1 MATSRLRRK
10 LERDGVP
17 EHANLTESFCKLMQY
32 GTPLPSLTD
41 HKRDKNEFKP
51 IWQQEVYDE
60 RGRRRFHGAF
70 TGGWSAGYFNTVGS
84 KEGWTPSSFRS
95 SRSARSDA
103 QPKSRPE
110 DFMDEEDLAEW
121 RADRP
126 MQVTEAY
133 AGPSSAAP
141 ADPLLEALAPP
152 PSADT
157 LAPGSASV
165 HMGQQLLQ
173 KMGWKPGQGIGPL
186 MTFERRTQIIQLL
199 TQLHLAPSHMPGEA
213 PASARSLKCPPP
225 DTHTPTLPPRSDR
238 QGLGFV
244 GESRSKELQDALARF
259 HARSPPHVG
268 ATGLDSDDEDHVYA
282 TGPSIHESTLA
293 RPPTET
299 LVLSEGRADAPDTS
313 TTQATWHDGRPLP
326 AGFVRSPEMLP
337 SEPQW
342 PAPPVPSDWRPDP
355 RRVWDAH
362 RTEAKQPVRPATA
375 ADRGAILGEAQ
386 HPGPPPAIS
395 QFLHAKAQA
404 RLKANAG
411 PDHSLD
417 VHSIDA
423 ETARRALAA
432 FRPPGADP
440 AKEAR
445 YRAYLECY
453 EKGTAYA
460 PDTPGLSLAEAQ
472 QELDEF
478 FESASRHRPV
488 HGDMAARFTTS
499 TIVQESLPVAG
510 GLQSAAA
517 LRAAAAEAAPTKT
530 AAPAPALTAA
540 QAAARNETFGAQTR
554 NVVPFYPPRLLC
566 KRLNVPNPHPDG
578 PEREAPAGDVDG
590 PLPAQNPSGSDD
602 AASEYVFAKP
612 SEEQVSA
619 MERELQEARPPM
631 DLFKAVFE
639 SDDDDEADASEPT
652 QKLHTAFTK
661 RKAPA
666 PAKKKKAKRGGP
678 LTFDLE

>member
-1 MATSRLRRK
+1 MQGTRARLI
-10 LERDGVP
+10 
-17 EHANLTESFCKLMQY
+17 QY

-110 DFMDEEDLAEW
+110 DFMDDEDLAEW

-126 MQVTEAY
+126 MQMTEAY
-133 AGPSSAAP
+133 AGPSSAP
-141 ADPLLEALAPP
+141 ADPLFAALVPPP
-152 PSADT
+152 PSAST
-157 LAPGSASV
+157 LAPGSTSV

-186 MTFERRTQIIQLL
+186 MTYERRMQVIQLL
-199 TQLHLAPSHMPGEA
+199 TQLHLAPPHRSGEV
-213 PASARSLKCPPP
+213 PASARALKYPPP
-225 DTHTPTLPPRSDR
+225 DTQTPTIPPRSDR

-244 GESRSKELQDALARF
+244 GENRSQALQDALVRF
-259 HARSPPHVG
+259 HAQSPPHVG

-293 RPPTET
+293 RPHTEK
-299 LVLSEGRADAPDTS
+299 LVLSEEGAVAPDTA
-313 TTQATWHDGRPLP
+313 TAQATWHDGRPLP
-326 AGFVRSPEMLP
+326 AGFVQSPEMLP
-337 SEPQW
+337 PEPQW

-362 RTEAKQPVRPATA
+362 RTDAQSARPTSA

-404 RLKANAG
+404 RLKADAG
-411 PDHSLD
+411 PVHSLT
-417 VHSIDA
+417 VHRIDA

-432 FRPPGADP
+432 FRPPGAEP
-440 AKEAR
+440 AKETR
-445 YRAYLECY
+445 YRTYLQCY
-453 EKGTAYA
+453 EKGTTYM
-460 PDTPGLSLAEAQ
+460 PDTLGLSLAEAQ

-488 HGDMAARFTTS
+488 HGDMAARFTAS

-517 LRAAAAEAAPTKT
+517 LRAAVADAAPTKSEV
-530 AAPAPALTAA
+530 PAPALTAA
-540 QAAARNETFGAQTR
+540 QEAARNETFGPLTR
-554 NVVPFYPPRLLC
+554 NVVPLYPPRLLC

-578 PEREAPAGDVDG
+578 PERDAPAGDTDAW
-590 PLPAQNPSGSDD
+590 LPAQSRSGSDD
-602 AASEYVFAKP
+602 PASEYVFAEP
-612 SEEQVSA
+612 SEEQASA
-619 MERELQEARPPM
+619 LECELQEARPPR

-639 SDDDDEADASEPT
+639 SDDDDEADEAGPVHT
-652 QKLHTAFTK
+652 IHTAFTK

-666 PAKKKKAKRGGP
+666 PTKKKKAKRAGP

>member
-1 MATSRLRRK
+1 MQGTCIRL
-10 LERDGVP
+10 
-17 EHANLTESFCKLMQY
+17 TQY

-95 SRSARSDA
+95 SRSARSEA
-103 QPKSRPE
+103 QPTSRPE
-110 DFMDEEDLAEW
+110 DFMDDEDLAEW

-126 MQVTEAY
+126 LQMTEAY
-133 AGPSSAAP
+133 AGPSNAATE
-141 ADPLLEALAPP
+141 DPLLAALAPP
-152 PSADT
+152 PPTGT

-186 MTFERRTQIIQLL
+186 MTYERRTQIVQLL
-199 TQLHLAPSHMPGEA
+199 TQLHLAPPHTPSEA
-213 PASARSLKCPPP
+213 PPSARSRKCPPP
-225 DTHTPTLPPRSDR
+225 DTQTPTLSPRSDR

-244 GESRSKELQDALARF
+244 GQSRSQALQDTLAHF
-259 HARSPPHVG
+259 HAQRRSHVG

-282 TGPSIHESTLA
+282 TAPSIHESTLA
-293 RPPTET
+293 RPDTET
-299 LVLSEGRADAPDTS
+299 LVLGEERAAVPDVPTA
-313 TTQATWHDGRPLP
+313 QATWHDGRPLP
-326 AGFVRSPEMLP
+326 AGFVRSTEMLP
-337 SEPQW
+337 PEPQW
-342 PAPPVPSDWRPDP
+342 PAPPVASDWQPDP
-355 RRVWDAH
+355 RRVWDATP
-362 RTEAKQPVRPATA
+362 TETKQPVRPTSA

-395 QFLHAKAQA
+395 QFLQAKAQA
-404 RLKANAG
+404 RLGAG
-411 PDHSLD
+411 AKP
-417 VHSIDA
+417 VHTLTVHRIDA
-423 ETARRALAA
+423 ETAGRALAA
-432 FRPPGADP
+432 FRPTGAEP
-440 AKEAR
+440 EKEAR
-445 YRAYLECY
+445 YRTYLRSF
-453 EKGTAYA
+453 EKGSTYA
-460 PDTPGLSLAEAQ
+460 PNTPGLPLAEAQ
-472 QELDEF
+472 QELDDF

-517 LRAAAAEAAPTKT
+517 LRAAAAETAPATSS
-530 AAPAPALTAA
+530 APAPARSAA
-540 QAAARNETFGAQTR
+540 QEAARNETFGALTR
-554 NVVPFYPPRLLC
+554 NVVPFHPPRLLC
-566 KRLNVPNPHPDG
+566 KRLHVPYPHPDG
-578 PEREAPAGDVDG
+578 PAREATAGDADAL
-590 PLPAQNPSGSDD
+590 LPTQSHNDSVEAS
-602 AASEYVFAKP
+602 SEYMFAEP

-619 MERELQEARPPM
+619 RERELQEARPPR

-639 SDDDDEADASEPT
+639 SDDEDEDDAPEPS
-652 QKLHTAFTK
+652 QSLRPAFAK

-666 PAKKKKAKRGGP
+666 APKKKKAKRLGP
-678 LTFDLE
+678 LTFDLA